1 MSYQTY
7 TTEALVCGTY
17 RRNTADASYAL
28 LTAEAGLVYASARS
42 VREERS
48 RQRYALQDFAQIRVS
63 LVRGKAGWR
72 IGSVDSATNFYHQAT
87 TRAQRGAVVQV
98 VKVIRRFIQS
108 EGVLPSVYAG
118 TLGVLHRLTQ
128 APDAETGWLV
138 RHYELW
144 LLYELG
150 YVARASIPSELR
162 LEDSAATWRPP
173 TPAIA
178 AQVEAVLTTAV
189 AASQL

>member
-1 MSYQTY
+1 MY
-7 TTEALVCGTY
+7 TTDALVCGTY

-72 IGSVDSATNFYHQAT
+72 IGSVDSTTNFYHRAT
-87 TRAQRGAVVQV
+87 TRAQRGAVVQA

-108 EGVLPSVYAG
+108 EGVLPSVYAR
-118 TLGVLHRLTQ
+118 TLAVMNRLTQ
-128 APDAETGWLV
+128 ATDEEVGWLV
-138 RHYELW
+138 RHFELW
-144 LLYELG
+144 LLHELG
-150 YVARASIPSELR
+150 YVVQSSIPSELC
-162 LEDSAATWRPP
+162 LEHSVDQWCPP
-173 TPAIA
+173 TSAIA
-178 AQVEAVLTTAV
+178 AKVDVVLTRAV